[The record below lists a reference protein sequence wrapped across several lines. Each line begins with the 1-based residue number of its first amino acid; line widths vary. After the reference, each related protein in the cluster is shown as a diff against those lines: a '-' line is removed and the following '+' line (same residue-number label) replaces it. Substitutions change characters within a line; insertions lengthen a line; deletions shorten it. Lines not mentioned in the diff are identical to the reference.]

1 MVVKSKKKMLLD
13 STTLTNTL
21 TWHALLTYLLTKVTL
36 WQDKS
41 EKEIETRWLDHNM
54 TSHFAVDDVWKKVK
68 SCYDQV
74 NGSHNFSDL
83 CCHRITIM
91 FDPRLKEFS
100 RNNKDLAGHEELT
113 H

>member
-1 MVVKSKKKMLLD
+1 
-13 STTLTNTL
+13 
-21 TWHALLTYLLTKVTL
+21 
-36 WQDKS
+36 
-41 EKEIETRWLDHNM
+41 M

-83 CCHRITIM
+83 CCHRTTLM
-91 FDPRLKEFS
+91 FDPGLNEFS

>member
-1 MVVKSKKKMLLD
+1 
-13 STTLTNTL
+13 
-21 TWHALLTYLLTKVTL
+21 
-36 WQDKS
+36 
-41 EKEIETRWLDHNM
+41 M

-83 CCHRITIM
+83 CCHRITIR
-91 FDPRLKEFS
+91 FDSRLKEFS